1 MAKKNR
7 GQAEEAQIDMTPMLD
22 VVFIMLIFFIT
33 TATFVKEAGI
43 EVLSPEATMGIKKP
57 EANIFVA
64 VSADS
69 KVWVDKRQVE
79 GPVLRQ
85 VIEGLRAESPGG
97 AVVIQAD
104 KRADVGVVIKAL
116 DQIKL
121 AGVDDVTVAT
131 RTE

>member
-1 MAKKNR
+1 
-7 GQAEEAQIDMTPMLD
+7 MTPMLD